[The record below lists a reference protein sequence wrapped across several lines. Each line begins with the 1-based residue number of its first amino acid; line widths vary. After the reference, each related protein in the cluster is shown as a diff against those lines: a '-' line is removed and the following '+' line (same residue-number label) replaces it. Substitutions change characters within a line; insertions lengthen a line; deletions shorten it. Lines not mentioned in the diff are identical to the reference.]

1 MGIDLRMPSITG
13 ATDREQLA
21 QIRSY
26 LYQFIPQLQWALNN
40 IDTASASNQ
49 VAQQVQVQRVATGSS
64 TANALDTFNAIKSLI
79 ITSADIV
86 NAYYDEVNKRLA
98 GLYVA
103 ESDFGTYAQ
112 ATEQRIT
119 ENSTGLTQAFTNIQT
134 VESSLHTE
142 MATNID
148 AAKTELSQS
157 IGDVDD
163 RVTASEKDVKY
174 IKDTIAYIKTGE
186 LYYVKADGTESDDP
200 AVGNPVYGLEIR
212 QEDSE
217 NGSDPVRRMARFT
230 SRKLSFFDSSGL
242 EVAWISGLKL
252 YIKVAEITYQLKVG
266 GYVDEVGTDGGV
278 VTKWVGGE

>member
-1 MGIDLRMPSITG
+1 MAYDFRIPNITG
-13 ATDREQLA
+13 NDREQLA

-26 LYQFIPQLQWALNN
+26 LYQFIPQLQWALNS
-40 IDTASASNQ
+40 IGTESHPSQ
-49 VAQQVQVQRVATGSS
+49 VVQQVQVQRSAATTGSS

-86 NAYYDEVNKRLA
+86 NAYYDEVNRRLA

-112 ATEQRIT
+112 ATEQRIA
-119 ENSTGLTQAFTNIQT
+119 ENSTGITQAFTNIQT
-134 VESSLHTE
+134 VDE
-142 MATNID
+142 
-148 AAKTELSQS
+148 K
-157 IGDVDD
+157 
-163 RVTASEKDVKY
+163 VTASEKDVEY
-174 IKDTIAYIKTGE
+174 IKETIAYIKTGE
-186 LYYVKADGTESDDP
+186 LYYVKSDGTESDDP

-217 NGSDPVRRMARFT
+217 NGGSPVRRMARFT

-252 YIKVAEITYQLKVG
+252 YIKTAEITYQLQVG
-266 GYVDEVGTDGGV
+266 GYVDEVDADGGI
-278 VTKWVGGE
+278 VTKWVGKG